1 VEQLRADHGGHKLDR
16 KGKGLAAEVCSKRFL
31 LSVSPLFCLLCGPAG
46 AVQEDAKMKLHPSC
60 VSGRKLMNTFQ
71 FWPLDMDPEGQIYEN
86 PAWDLPGLRRR
97 SPAPKKN
104 TKPPARKSKPA

>member
-1 VEQLRADHGGHKLDR
+1 
-16 KGKGLAAEVCSKRFL
+16 
-31 LSVSPLFCLLCGPAG
+31 
-46 AVQEDAKMKLHPSC
+46 
-60 VSGRKLMNTFQ
+60 MNTFQ

-104 TKPPARKSKPA
+104 AKPPARKSKPA